1 MKRIALAFSVFVI
14 WFALAGSYYVC
25 VIKGFCDNL
34 IEETSFDNREFTTQS
49 SINEIKESQSNLG
62 IIETDAGELT
72 RPVLDTLYSYPLEI
86 YYANELITDYE
97 RNFLIKQNDTVV
109 IIPEG
114 LTSFN
119 QTIKSKIKESD
130 TILISIY
137 SYYNISEDSTI
148 AIGRANYIK
157 EKLKEVNI
165 TEEMIVT
172 ELQQTVI
179 GFDEN
184 DTFEGGIEVNIALLD
199 EEGLTENKYTTLDK
213 EGVLDTVENDEEEA
227 VYNEIRIEKPKR
239 VSYTVETEKYSVVKN
254 ATIIEKESTEIK
266 TIVQKININKP
277 AVKKVNKSAVKNNVV
292 FNESEVRKG
301 KLIPEKNTEITQVV
315 ENTSNQVLNTKAVV
329 EQPKSKIIIE
339 EQTTVEKE
347 KAQTIKPEL
356 KKVRKPKVVSFI
368 KTITIANTAFKG
380 TKLKEAAE
388 VKNFITDYKKGQLIY
403 LTGFSNESHSTF
415 DNYQYGL
422 ALANSV
428 KGCLKKEGIGFNNI
442 IINAKKQPQGSN
454 VEKGVI
460 LQLK

>member
-1 MKRIALAFSVFVI
+1 MKRIALAFSILVI
-14 WFALAGSYYVC
+14 WFSLSGSYYVC
-25 VIKGFCDNL
+25 VIKGLCDNL
-34 IEETSFDNREFTTQS
+34 IEETAFDNKKGITQS
-49 SINEIKESQSNLG
+49 SINEVIESHSDLDTT
-62 IIETDAGELT
+62 ETDAGELANA
-72 RPVLDTLYSYPLEI
+72 VLDTLYSYPLEI

-179 GFDEN
+179 GFNED

-199 EEGLTENKYTTLDK
+199 EEGLTENEYTTLDK

-227 VYNEIRIEKPKR
+227 VYDEIRIEKPKR

-277 AVKKVNKSAVKNNVV
+277 AVKKVNKSVA
-292 FNESEVRKG
+292 
-301 KLIPEKNTEITQVV
+301 KNTEVIQIV
-315 ENTSNQVLNTKAVV
+315 ENKRTQELNAKASVVQPNSKTVTDVQAVV
-329 EQPKSKIIIE
+329 NQN
-339 EQTTVEKE
+339 TVSV
-347 KAQTIKPEL
+347 IKPEV
-356 KKVRKPKVVSFI
+356 KTTTKPKVVNFI
-368 KTITIANTAFKG
+368 KTITLANTAFKG
-380 TKLKEAAE
+380 TKLKGVAV

-403 LTGFSNESHSTF
+403 LTGFSNESQSTF

-422 ALANSV
+422 TLANSV
-428 KGCLKKEGIGFNNI
+428 KGYLKKQGISYNNI
-442 IINAKKQPQGSN
+442 IINAKKQAQGSN